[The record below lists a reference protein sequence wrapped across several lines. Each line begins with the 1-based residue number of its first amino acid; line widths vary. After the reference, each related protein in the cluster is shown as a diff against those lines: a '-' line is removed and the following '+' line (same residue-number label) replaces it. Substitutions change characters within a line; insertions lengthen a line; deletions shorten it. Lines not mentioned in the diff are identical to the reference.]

1 MNQRLDVYSLSCVMM
16 FCRFDVTPAKY
27 ITGIITE
34 KGVIHPKEDG
44 TFDIA
49 GFLSDHGSTA
59 PRDQSTEPKAAVVDE
74 DLSEYTEQT
83 TLSLPSYIA
92 ANIPEAMKILNVT
105 TADEIEAVEMG
116 DGNLNLV
123 FIVSNKTSS
132 ATHAKIIVKQ
142 ALPYVR
148 CVGESWPL
156 TLDRAFYE
164 YTALQAQKKACP
176 EYVPNLY
183 HFCKKDALIVMEYL
197 APPIQILRKGLIAG
211 IRYNTMSYDMGVFC
225 AKTLFRT
232 SGFALSTTELRQRVE
247 FWSTNSMMCAL
258 TEQVVFTEPY
268 IVASN
273 NNWTSPYLDDDKK
286 AIETN
291 TALKLAASHWK
302 RKFVTQT
309 EALIHADLHT
319 GSVMCANNVP
329 HQTYVID
336 PEFAFYGPAAF
347 DTGAFIA
354 NLLLS
359 YVSQKAHRDNDST
372 NRDYD
377 EWILQQIVIFWQTFV
392 EQFTKYWND
401 PNEYTGFMYDCMK
414 DMWQEND
421 TILKQCQDEY
431 MQQFLCDTMGF
442 AGMKMLRR
450 IVGIAHVEDLQSI
463 TDLELRSVCERR
475 GLQMAQHFIIHCS
488 GGSSSPFQSMED
500 VVAFVRNIK

>member
-1 MNQRLDVYSLSCVMM
+1 
-16 FCRFDVTPAKY
+16 
-27 ITGIITE
+27 
-34 KGVIHPKEDG
+34 VIP
-44 TFDIA
+44 
-49 GFLSDHGSTA
+49 
-59 PRDQSTEPKAAVVDE
+59 DE
-74 DLSEYTEQT
+74 DITEYTEQT
-83 TLSLPSYIA
+83 VSSLPSYIA
-92 ANIPEAMKILNVT
+92 NNVPLAMKILNVT
-105 TADEIEAVEMG
+105 TADEMEAVEMG

-123 FIVSNKTSS
+123 FIVSSKKSNDTVDEKP
-132 ATHAKIIVKQ
+132 AKIIVKQ

-164 YTALQAQKKACP
+164 NTALQVQKKACP

-183 HFCKKDALIVMEYL
+183 YFSKKDALIVMEYL

-211 IRYNTMSYDMGVFC
+211 IRYNTMAYDMGIFC

-232 SGFALSTTELRQRVE
+232 SGFALSTTELRKRVE

-268 IVASN
+268 IAASN
-273 NNWTSPYLDDDKK
+273 NHWTTPYLDEDKK

-291 TALKLAASHWK
+291 TALKLAASKWK
-302 RKFVTQT
+302 MKFVTNT

-319 GSVMCANNVP
+319 GSVMCANDKDY
-329 HQTYVID
+329 QTFVID

-359 YVSQKAHRDNDST
+359 FVSQKAHCTNDST
-372 NRDYD
+372 NNSDNYD
-377 EWILQQIVIFWQTFV
+377 EWILQQIVVFWNTFV

-401 PNEYTGFMYDCMK
+401 PKEYTGFMYDCIK
-414 DMWQEND
+414 DTLNND
-421 TILKQCQDEY
+421 PTIMKQCQEEY

-442 AGMKMLRR
+442 AGMKILRR

-463 TDLELRSVCERR
+463 TDLELRSICERR
-475 GLQMAQHFIIHCS
+475 GLQIAQYFIIHACNNTS
-488 GGSSSPFQSMED
+488 FKSIED
-500 VVAFVRNIK
+500 VVALVRNTK

>member
-1 MNQRLDVYSLSCVMM
+1 
-16 FCRFDVTPAKY
+16 
-27 ITGIITE
+27 
-34 KGVIHPKEDG
+34 
-44 TFDIA
+44 
-49 GFLSDHGSTA
+49 
-59 PRDQSTEPKAAVVDE
+59 
-74 DLSEYTEQT
+74 
-83 TLSLPSYIA
+83 
-92 ANIPEAMKILNVT
+92 MKILNVRS
-105 TADEIEAVEMG
+105 ADEIEAVEMG

-123 FIVSNKTSS
+123 FIVSRKTTADASVGDEPV
-132 ATHAKIIVKQ
+132 TKIIVKQ

-164 YTALQAQKKACP
+164 YTALQAQNKACP
-176 EYVPNLY
+176 EHVPNLY
-183 HFCKKDALIVMEYL
+183 YFSKKDALIVMEYL

-211 IRYNTMSYDMGVFC
+211 IRYNTMAYDMGIFC
-225 AKTLFRT
+225 GKTLFRT
-232 SGFALSTTELRQRVE
+232 SGFALSTTELRKRVE

-273 NNWTSPYLDDDKK
+273 NRWTTPYLDEDKK
-286 AIETN
+286 DIETN
-291 TALKLAASHWK
+291 TALKLAASKWK
-302 RKFVTQT
+302 MKFVTNT

-319 GSVMCANNVP
+319 GSVMCANVTD

-359 YVSQKAHRDNDST
+359 YVSQKAHSSNDSA
-372 NRDYD
+372 NSDYD
-377 EWILQQIVIFWQTFV
+377 EWILQQIIVFWNTFV

-414 DMWQEND
+414 ETMNAHNVIRIECQE
-421 TILKQCQDEY
+421 EY
-431 MQQFLCDTMGF
+431 MQRFLCETIGF

-450 IVGIAHVEDLQSI
+450 IVGIAHVEDLESI
-463 TDLELRSVCERR
+463 SDLELRSVCERR
-475 GLQMAQHFIIHCS
+475 GLHIAQHFIIHGCD
-488 GGSSSPFQSMED
+488 SSSFTSIED
-500 VVAFVRNIK
+500 VVTFVRNTN

>member
-1 MNQRLDVYSLSCVMM
+1 MSKPTAATVPVVEN
-16 FCRFDVTPAKY
+16 
-27 ITGIITE
+27 IT
-34 KGVIHPKEDG
+34 
-44 TFDIA
+44 
-49 GFLSDHGSTA
+49 
-59 PRDQSTEPKAAVVDE
+59 
-74 DLSEYTEQT
+74 EYTEQT
-83 TLSLPSYIA
+83 VSSLPSYIA
-92 ANIPEAMKILNVT
+92 DNVPEAMTILNVT

-123 FIVSNKTSS
+123 FIVASKRSCNDAKDGKQQ
-132 ATHAKIIVKQ
+132 AKIIVKQ

-156 TLDRAFYE
+156 TLDRAFFE
-164 YTALQAQKKACP
+164 YTALQAQKNACS

-183 HFCKKDALIVMEYL
+183 YFSKKDALIVMEYL

-211 IRYNTMSYDMGVFC
+211 IRYNTMAYDMGIFC

-232 SGFALSTTELRQRVE
+232 SGFALSTTELRKRVE

-268 IVASN
+268 IVATN
-273 NNWTSPYLDDDKK
+273 NHWTTPYLDDDKK
-286 AIETN
+286 AIENN
-291 TALKLAASHWK
+291 TELKLAASKWK
-302 RKFVTQT
+302 MKFVTNT

-319 GSVMCANNVP
+319 GSVMCANEKD

-359 YVSQKAHRDNDST
+359 FVSQSVHRHNDDT
-372 NRDYD
+372 NSDYD
-377 EWILQQIVIFWQTFV
+377 EWILQQIIVFWNTFV
-392 EQFTKYWND
+392 EQFTTYWND
-401 PNEYTGFMYDCMK
+401 PNEYTGFMYDCFK
-414 DMWQEND
+414 DSNEQDRAVM
-421 TILKQCQDEY
+421 KQCQDEY
-431 MQQFLCDTMGF
+431 MQHFLCDTIGF

-463 TDLELRSVCERR
+463 TDFELRSACERR
-475 GLQMAQHFIIHCS
+475 GLNMAQYFIVHGCDN
-488 GGSSSPFQSMED
+488 SSFKSIED
-500 VVAFVRNIK
+500 VVAFVRSTK

>member
-1 MNQRLDVYSLSCVMM
+1 M
-16 FCRFDVTPAKY
+16 CRFDVTPAKY

-49 GFLSDHGSTA
+49 AFLLNGDKTTTPNDDISK
-59 PRDQSTEPKAAVVDE
+59 PEAAVVE
-74 DLSEYTEQT
+74 DDISEYKEQT
-83 TLSLPSYIA
+83 VASLPSYL
-92 ANIPEAMKILNVT
+92 ANNVPEAMKILNAT
-105 TADEIEAVEMG
+105 TADELEAVEMG

-123 FIVSNKTSS
+123 FIISS
-132 ATHAKIIVKQ
+132 KKDSDPSVALEPAKKIIVKQ

-176 EYVPNLY
+176 EHVPNLY
-183 HFCKKDALIVMEYL
+183 YFSKKDALIVMEYL

-211 IRYNTMSYDMGVFC
+211 IRYNTMASDMGNFC

-232 SGFALSTTELRQRVE
+232 SGFALSTTELRKRVE

-273 NNWTSPYLDDDKK
+273 NRWTTPYLDNDKK

-291 TALKLAASHWK
+291 TTLQLAAAKWK
-302 RKFVTQT
+302 MKFVTNT

-319 GSVMCANNVP
+319 GSVMCANVTD

-359 YVSQKAHRDNDST
+359 YVSQRAHRSNDNLNS
-372 NRDYD
+372 DYD
-377 EWILQQIVIFWQTFV
+377 EWILEQIVVFWNTFV
-392 EQFTKYWND
+392 AQFTKYWND
-401 PNEYTGFMYDCMK
+401 PTEYTGYMYDCIK
-414 DMWQEND
+414 DTLIADD
-421 TILKQCQDEY
+421 TILKQCQDQY
-431 MQQFLCDTMGF
+431 MQHFLCDTIGF

-450 IVGIAHVEDLQSI
+450 IVGIAHVEDLESI

-475 GLQMAQHFIIHCS
+475 GLRIAQHFIIHGCD
-488 GGSSSPFQSMED
+488 SSAFKSIED
-500 VVAFVRNIK
+500 VVAFVRSTE

>member
-1 MNQRLDVYSLSCVMM
+1 MGLEED
-16 FCRFDVTPAKY
+16 
-27 ITGIITE
+27 ITDY
-34 KGVIHPKEDG
+34 K
-44 TFDIA
+44 
-49 GFLSDHGSTA
+49 
-59 PRDQSTEPKAAVVDE
+59 
-74 DLSEYTEQT
+74 EQT
-83 TLSLPSYIA
+83 VVSLPSYIA
-92 ANIPEAMKILNVT
+92 TNVPEAMKILNVT
-105 TADEIEAVEMG
+105 TADEMEAVEMG

-123 FIVSNKTSS
+123 FIVSNKRSNDS
-132 ATHAKIIVKQ
+132 AADGTQAKIIVKQ

-164 YTALQAQKKACP
+164 YTALQAQKKACS
-176 EYVPNLY
+176 EHVPNLY
-183 HFCKKDALIVMEYL
+183 YFSKKDALIVMEYL

-211 IRYNTMSYDMGVFC
+211 IRYNTMAYDMGMFC

-232 SGFALSTTELRQRVE
+232 SGFALSTTELRKRVE

-273 NNWTSPYLDDDKK
+273 NHWTTPFLDDDKK

-291 TALKLAASHWK
+291 TELKLAASKWK
-302 RKFVTQT
+302 LKFVTNT

-319 GSVMCANNVP
+319 GSVMCAHETD
-329 HQTYVID
+329 HQTFVID

-359 YVSQKAHRDNDST
+359 YVSQKAHRNNDDT
-372 NRDYD
+372 NSDYD
-377 EWILQQIVIFWQTFV
+377 EWILQQIIVFWNTFV

-401 PNEYTGFMYDCMK
+401 SNEYTGFMYDCMK
-414 DMWQEND
+414 GTLNEDA
-421 TILKQCQDEY
+421 TIMKQCQDEY
-431 MQQFLCDTMGF
+431 MQQFLCDSIGF

-463 TDLELRSVCERR
+463 TDVELRSECERR
-475 GLQMAQHFIIHCS
+475 ALHIAQYFIVHGCDN
-488 GGSSSPFQSMED
+488 SSFKSIDD
-500 VVAFVRNIK
+500 VVTFVRNTK